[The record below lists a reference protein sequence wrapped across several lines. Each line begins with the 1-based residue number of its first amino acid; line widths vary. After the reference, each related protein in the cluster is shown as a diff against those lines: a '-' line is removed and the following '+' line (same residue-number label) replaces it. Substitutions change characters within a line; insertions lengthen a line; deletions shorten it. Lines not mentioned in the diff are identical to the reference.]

1 MIHTGCIRITGCDG
15 YIQVWTK
22 FSKIKQTKQKYKMT
36 LLVRN
41 QFVVKKKNLLA
52 TKILVAKTNKIVM
65 VTKCIVA
72 KAEKT
77 FGYKIFGSQNNSK
90 TAMATTYISS

>member
-1 MIHTGCIRITGCDG
+1 MIHTGCDG

-36 LLVRN
+36 LLVTN

-52 TKILVAKTNKIVM
+52 TKFLVAKTNKIVM
-65 VTKCIVA
+65 ATKNLVA
-72 KAEKT
+72 KKT
-77 FGYKIFGSQNNSK
+77 GK
-90 TAMATTYISS
+90 